1 MAAGRPLG
9 RTGAAADA
17 LGIGSRIAPMH
28 LALFDLD
35 PTLLPTDHA
44 DTWSRHR
51 APRGGLDPAEYGARI
66 RRLAEDFRLH
76 LFEPAHA

>member
-1 MAAGRPLG
+1 MG
-9 RTGAAADA
+9 RTGAAADD

-35 PTLLPTDHA
+35 PTLLPTDRAH
-44 DTWSRHR
+44 TWSHHR
-51 APRGGLDPAEYGARI
+51 VRRGGLDPAEYGARI
-66 RRLAEDFRLH
+66 RHLAEDIRLH